1 MFNVLLDYFC
11 FLFGFLT
18 LSKLLLDSLE
28 CVYCLMLPT
37 LKLKGWVCITGGSDG
52 IGLGIATSLAKQGV
66 SLILVSRNK
75 EKLDKAKSLLQGFNI
90 DVAVIQA
97 NLASS
102 DVKYLN
108 SVIEKIKKFDVR
120 GVINCAG
127 VSYGSFFH
135 MHNLA
140 DLINMLNLH
149 TWPVVLLSKEFK
161 DAWIVNVSS
170 TASVTPSPILTVYSS
185 TKAFIHNFTQ
195 VLASERGN
203 ILSFQCGFVDTEM
216 TRSVKFKPY
225 IIKSSEVSEYLIPC
239 IGKVSATF
247 GHWKH
252 WFMGTCL
259 KVLPVHFTTMKL
271 LKIMKRKHKYN

>member
-1 MFNVLLDYFC
+1 MLYALLDYFG
-11 FLFGFLT
+11 FVLGFLS
-18 LSKLLLDSLE
+18 LSKILLGFLE
-28 CVYCLMLPT
+28 CLYCLMLPT
-37 LKLKGWVCITGGSDG
+37 IKLKGWVCITGGSDG
-52 IGLGIATSLAKQGV
+52 IGLGIAISLAKQGV
-66 SLILVSRNK
+66 NLILVSRNK
-75 EKLDKAKSLLQGFNI
+75 EKLDQAKRILQDFHV
-90 DVAVIQA
+90 DLAVIQA
-97 NLASS
+97 DLASS
-102 DVKYLN
+102 DVRYLS
-108 SVIEKIKKFDVR
+108 SVIEKIRKFEVR

-135 MHNLA
+135 LHNQA

-149 TWPVVLLSKEFK
+149 TWPVVLFSKEFK

-170 TASVTPSPILTVYSS
+170 TASVAPSPILTIYSS

-225 IIKSSEVSEYLIPC
+225 MIKSSEVSEYLLPC
-239 IGKVSATF
+239 IGRVSATF

-259 KVLPVHFTTMKL
+259 KMLPLHFTTMKL